1 MTELVIRAIRDH
13 EVEMAATLVASV
25 FSSGANSLYD
35 AIHTRWLN
43 RLHTR
48 PTENISHYRGAFID
62 NQLVSFARLI
72 EFTLYY
78 GEAALRVAGVANVCT
93 HPDFRRRGFSAAVMR
108 DALTHAAEHG
118 THLALLRTQL
128 RGYYDHFGFMP
139 VWATYGLQAP
149 VAEALDLYSSLQVRL
164 AQPKDLAQIAQLY
177 EKHWSS
183 RVTFSRNPAMWV
195 WLGNNGRGR
204 LLVASA
210 FDEIDGYL
218 WHDDSLSN
226 HVEVVADTPEATK
239 ALLKYDAKRWRQ
251 ANAPMLTWSLPPD
264 DVIIPY
270 LQHDLPVKLTAEF
283 LPNAGWMAR
292 LVDPSGLV
300 KTLLPEISKQARLV
314 AGEFDRHDLIFTMQS
329 GSVQLGLKHAVE
341 TQCELSLRDFIQI
354 LFGSLRPY
362 TLALRQN
369 LSRESTQLL
378 ELLFPPR
385 VASIGALDWF

>member
-1 MTELVIRAIRDH
+1 
-13 EVEMAATLVASV
+13 MAANLVASV
-25 FSSGANSLYD
+25 FSSGANLLYD
-35 AIHTRWLN
+35 SIRTRWLN
-43 RLHTR
+43 RIYTR
-48 PTENISHYRGAFID
+48 PTENIVHYRGAFID

-78 GEAALRVAGVANVCT
+78 GDAALRVTGVANVCT
-93 HPDFRRRGFSAAVMR
+93 HPDFRRLGFSAAVMR

-118 THLALLRTQL
+118 AHLALLRTQL
-128 RGYYDHFGFMP
+128 RGYYDRFGFMP

-149 VAEALDLYSSLQVRL
+149 VAEAMNLYSPLQVRL
-164 AQPKDLAQIAQLY
+164 AQPQDLAQIAQLY
-177 EKHWSS
+177 QKHWGS
-183 RVTFSRNPAMWV
+183 RVTFERNPPMWV
-195 WLGNNGRGR
+195 WLTSNKHGRM
-204 LLVASA
+204 LVASE
-210 FDEIDGYL
+210 FDKVEGYL

-226 HVEVVADTPEATK
+226 HVEIIADTPEATK
-239 ALLKYDAKRWRQ
+239 ALLAYDAKRWRQ
-251 ANAPMLTWSLPPD
+251 TNAPMLTWSLPPD

-270 LQHDLPVKLTAEF
+270 LQHELPVKLTAEF

-292 LVDPSGLV
+292 LVDPSALV
-300 KTLLPEISKQARLV
+300 KTLLPEIIKQARLV

-329 GSVQLGLKHAVE
+329 GSVQLGLNNVPE

-369 LSRESTQLL
+369 LSGESTQLL